1 MLLLLHNQFTL
12 GMAVPST
19 VSLICGLCNE
29 IYHCKDGPLML
40 PCLHSFCKPCLDR
53 YIEEKEKSAD
63 NKMVCPTCYSSFPLP
78 EDTNSFPVNL
88 HLSHLAR
95 SRSFE
100 KQVEEG
106 IVKCQ
111 ICDDNPKE
119 ATSFCCYFCDFLCKK
134 CKHYH
139 LYMCLSQ
146 DEEHEILEFAN
157 YTTGKFKIHFPSPK
171 CPQHTQK
178 ELDIFC
184 NECQR
189 LVCLD
194 CAQKDHQ
201 DHKKGSLDD
210 RSQEEKAELQNLM
223 SGVDEALGKLDKAL
237 QQIQEMREKVKV
249 SAENATARI
258 DKACDDLIQAVEDR
272 RKILQRK
279 CREIVKGK
287 DDVLL
292 NQMAELE
299 SLRNDL
305 SFAQLHA
312 KDAINS
318 YSPQEILIIKKAIQH
333 RLNQEM
339 ESYQH
344 KSMNSQENDTII
356 VSFENNES
364 FLEEMKKFGY
374 FPGVP
379 DPSKCYAEEVAGE
392 GKEKKVMVILKDE
405 RGDPVEGNAYFQ
417 YRMRRVS
424 SDPDDYIPPKVSIRQ
439 SNESN
444 GTATLGF
451 TSEQLGVYQLTIMV
465 RNRQIANPYKIIAR
479 HHRDYKD
486 FRNMPVTYKNVGG
499 NCYGVAVNDNGTIY
513 ATDNSNNTI
522 KVFRPDGT
530 EGQIG
535 GPDEVGGGLSMPTML
550 AIQDNVI
557 YVANNANQMV
567 KMYST
572 EGRFTGEFGG
582 YGIRNGKF
590 SQPWGICTD
599 QKGRLLVADF
609 NNKRIQVFSSKGVFI
624 ESISCSGKPY
634 DVAVDPLGNM
644 HVVLYKKNHIT
655 VYTRDGKQIETYS
668 FGRMLQR
675 PSGIH
680 IDDKSNKFICD
691 SGSVYIVDSKGLLI
705 SSREIIDTW
714 GITVDRNG
722 VIYVAE
728 HTNKR
733 VSIF

>member
-1 MLLLLHNQFTL
+1 MVTQ
-12 GMAVPST
+12 ST
-19 VSLICGLCNE
+19 VSLVCELCNE
-29 IYHCKDGPLML
+29 TYQYKDGPLIL

-53 YIEEKEKSAD
+53 YIEQKEKSSN

-78 EDTNSFPVNL
+78 EDTKSFPVNL
-88 HLSHLAR
+88 HLSHMAR

-106 IVKCQ
+106 NVKCQ
-111 ICDDNPKE
+111 ICNDNPKE
-119 ATSFCCYFCDFLCKK
+119 ATSFCCHCCDFLCKK

-146 DEEHEILEFAN
+146 DENHEILELAN
-157 YTTGKFKIHFPSPK
+157 YTTGKFKIHVPSQK
-171 CPQHTQK
+171 CPQHTQN

-201 DHKKGSLDD
+201 DHKKGSLDEM
-210 RSQEEKAELQNLM
+210 SEEEKNELQNLM
-223 SGVDEALGKLDKAL
+223 SGIDEALGKVDEAL

-249 SAENATARI
+249 SAEEAAAKI
-258 DKACDDLIQAVEDR
+258 HKACDDLIQSVEDR

-279 CREIVKGK
+279 CREIAKGK

-299 SLRNDL
+299 NLRNDL

-318 YSPQEILIIKKAIQH
+318 YSPQEILTIKKTIQH

-339 ESYQH
+339 EAYQH
-344 KSMNSQENDTII
+344 KSMNSQENDTIN
-356 VSFENNES
+356 VSLENES
-364 FLEEMKKFGY
+364 FFEEMKKFGY

-379 DPSKCYAEEVAGE
+379 DPSKCHTEEVAGE

-417 YRMRRVS
+417 YQMRRVG
-424 SDPDDYIPPKVSIRQ
+424 SDPDDYIPPKIIVAQ

-451 TSEQLGVYQLTIMV
+451 TPEQPGEYQLTIMV
-465 RNRQIANPYKIIAR
+465 RNRPIFSSYKITDRQPR
-479 HHRDYKD
+479 HYKD
-486 FRNMPVTYKNVGG
+486 FENMPVTYRKVGG
-499 NCYGVAVNDNGTIY
+499 DCRGVAVDDNGTIY
-513 ATDNSNNTI
+513 ATDYDNHTI

-530 EGQIG
+530 EDQIG
-535 GPDEVGGGLSMPTML
+535 GPDEAGGNLNGPWGITLL
-550 AIQDNVI
+550 DNTL
-557 YVANNANQMV
+557 YVASTVSHMV

-572 EGRFTGEFGG
+572 DGGFIRGFGG
-582 YGIRNGKF
+582 FGKGNSEF
-590 SQPWGICTD
+590 SFPEGICTD
-599 QKGRLLVADF
+599 GKESVLVADHG
-609 NNKRIQVFSSKGVFI
+609 NKRIQVFSLKGSFI
-624 ESISCSGKPY
+624 KSFPCSSEPW
-634 DVAVDPLGNM
+634 DVAVDPIGNV
-644 HVVLYKKNHIT
+644 HVALYENNFIA
-655 VYTRDGKQIETYS
+655 VYSQDGTQIEIYS
-668 FGRMLQR
+668 YDDTFNPTGIYIDGEGNRFICANWGVYITD
-675 PSGIH
+675 PSGTLV
-680 IDDKSNKFICD
+680 STRRNYC
-691 SGSVYIVDSKGLLI
+691 S
-705 SSREIIDTW
+705 W
-714 GITVDRNG
+714 GVTVDKNG
-722 VIYVAE
+722 TIYVAE
-728 HTNKR
+728 SDENQ
-733 VSIF
+733 VSVY

>member
-1 MLLLLHNQFTL
+1 
-12 GMAVPST
+12 MATQST
-19 VSLICGLCNE
+19 ASFVCELCNE
-29 IYHCKDGPLML
+29 IYQYKDGPLML

-53 YIEEKEKSAD
+53 YIEQKEKSAD

-95 SRSFE
+95 SRRFE

-106 IVKCQ
+106 NVKCQ

-119 ATSFCCYFCDFLCKK
+119 ATSFCCHCCDFLCEK
-134 CKHYH
+134 CKYYH
-139 LYMCLSQ
+139 LYICLSQ
-146 DEEHEILEFAN
+146 DENHEILELAN
-157 YTTGKFKIHFPSPK
+157 YTTGRFKIHVPSPK

-184 NECQR
+184 NECQE
-189 LVCLD
+189 LICLD

-223 SGVDEALGKLDKAL
+223 SGVDEALGKVDEAL
-237 QQIQEMREKVKV
+237 HQIQEMREKVKV

-258 DKACDDLIQAVEDR
+258 DKACDDLIQSVEDR

-279 CREIVKGK
+279 CREIAKGK

-292 NQMAELE
+292 NQRAEVE

-312 KDAINS
+312 KDAINN
-318 YSPQEILIIKKAIQH
+318 YSPQEILIIKKTIQH

-339 ESYQH
+339 ESYQQ
-344 KSMNSQENDTII
+344 KPMNLQENDTII
-356 VSFENNES
+356 VSLENKS

-379 DPSKCYAEEVAGE
+379 DPSKCYTEEVAGE
-392 GKEKKVMVILKDE
+392 GKEKKVIVILKDE
-405 RGDPVEGNAYFQ
+405 RGGPVEGNGYFQ
-417 YRMRRVS
+417 YRMKRVGS
-424 SDPDDYIPPKVSIRQ
+424 NPDDYIPPKVSIRQ

-451 TSEQLGVYQLTIMV
+451 TPEQPGEYQLTIMV
-465 RNRQIANPYKIIAR
+465 RNRPIANPYKIIAR

-486 FRNMPVTYKNVGG
+486 FENMPVTYRKVG
-499 NCYGVAVNDNGTIY
+499 NCCLGVAVDDNGTIY
-513 ATDNSNNTI
+513 ATDCDNNTI

-535 GPDEVGGGLSMPTML
+535 GRDEAGGNLDHPWGITLL
-550 AIQDNVI
+550 DNTL
-557 YVANNANQMV
+557 YVSSANSRMV
-567 KMYST
+567 KVYST
-572 EGRFTGEFGG
+572 DGGFISGFGG
-582 YGIRNGKF
+582 PGNRNSEF
-590 SQPWGICTD
+590 SLPQGICTD
-599 QKGRLLVADF
+599 GKERVFVTDNG
-609 NNKRIQVFSSKGVFI
+609 NKRIQVFSLKGSFI
-624 ESISCSGKPY
+624 ESFPCSSEPW
-634 DVAVDPLGNM
+634 DVAVDPIGNI
-644 HVVLYKKNHIT
+644 HVALNGNNCIA
-655 VYTRDGKQIETYS
+655 VYSQDGTQIETYRYDDK
-668 FGRMLQR
+668 FNPIGIYIDGEGNRFICANWYVYITD
-675 PSGIH
+675 PSGTLV
-680 IDDKSNKFICD
+680 STRQ
-691 SGSVYIVDSKGLLI
+691 I
-705 SSREIIDTW
+705 SCAW
-714 GITVDRNG
+714 GITVDNNG
-722 VIYVAE
+722 TIYVAE
-728 HTNKR
+728 GSKNQ
-733 VSIF
+733 VSMY